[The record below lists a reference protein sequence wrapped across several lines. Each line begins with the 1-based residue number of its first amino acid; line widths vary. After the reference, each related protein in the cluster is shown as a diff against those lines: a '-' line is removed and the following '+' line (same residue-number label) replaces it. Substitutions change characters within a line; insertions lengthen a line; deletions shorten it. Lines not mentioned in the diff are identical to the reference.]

1 MVSDF
6 LIIGGGIAGVSAG
19 AELAKLG
26 RVTLLE
32 MESALGYHASGRS
45 AALYEQRYGL
55 PTTIALSVASA
66 DALWDREVLQ
76 DRGLMLVGGL
86 DQISDGRRDAAQME
100 MVEIELEAA
109 REIVP
114 ILNPETVGFV
124 AHHRETW
131 DIDTDKLI
139 QSFAREIRQNG
150 QIETGVAVDSIERVK
165 RGWLVRSGERE
176 WTAKT
181 LVNAAGPWAD
191 QIALFAQIAPI
202 GIQPKRRSM
211 ARIPAP
217 GGLDVAQWPMM
228 LGVGESWYAKPDA
241 GAMIVSPA
249 EEHDSAPMDAWA
261 DDLVIAEGLARY
273 EHHVTEPVTRLETTW
288 AGLRSFSP
296 DRNLVLGPDP
306 SVPSFVWVAGQGG
319 YGFQSSPAAGR
330 LVADL
335 VGGRS
340 PELAPDIVM
349 KLSPGRFR

>member
-1 MVSDF
+1 MTDF

-19 AELAKLG
+19 SELAKLG

-55 PTTIALSVASA
+55 PSTIALSAASA

-86 DQISDGRRDAAQME
+86 DQISDGRREAEQMEMLEIGLDAAQK
-100 MVEIELEAA
+100 
-109 REIVP
+109 IVP

-139 QSFAREIRQNG
+139 QSFARDIRQNG
-150 QIETGVAVDSIERVK
+150 QIVTGVTVESIERTQN
-165 RGWLVRSGERE
+165 GWRVHAGGRE
-176 WTAKT
+176 WTADIV
-181 LVNAAGPWAD
+181 VNAAGPWAD
-191 QIALFAQIAPI
+191 HVASLAQVSPI
-202 GIQPKRRSM
+202 GLQPKRRSM

-217 GGLDVAQWPMM
+217 GGFDVAQWPMM
-228 LGVGESWYAKPDA
+228 LGVGERWYAKPDA
-241 GAMIVSPA
+241 GAFIVSPA

-261 DDLVIAEGLARY
+261 DDMVIAEGLARY

-306 SVPSFVWVAGQGG
+306 QVPSFVWVAGQGG
-319 YGFQSSPAAGR
+319 YGFQSAPAAGR

-340 PELAPDIVM
+340 PELASDIVM
-349 KLSPGRFR
+349 KLSPGRFQ

>member
-1 MVSDF
+1 MTDF

-19 AELAKLG
+19 SELAKLG

-55 PTTIALSVASA
+55 PSTIALSAASA
-66 DALWDREVLQ
+66 DALWDRKVLQ

-86 DQISDGRRDAAQME
+86 DQISDGRREAEQMEMLEIGLDAAQ
-100 MVEIELEAA
+100 
-109 REIVP
+109 EIVP
-114 ILNPETVGFV
+114 ILNSETVGFV

-131 DIDTDKLI
+131 DIETDKLI
-139 QSFAREIRQNG
+139 QSFARDIRQNG
-150 QIETGVAVDSIERVK
+150 QIVTGVTVESIERTQN
-165 RGWLVRSGERE
+165 GWRVHAGGRE
-176 WTAKT
+176 WTADIV
-181 LVNAAGPWAD
+181 VNAAGPWAD
-191 QIALFAQIAPI
+191 HVASLARVSPI
-202 GIQPKRRSM
+202 GLQPKRRSM

-217 GGLDVAQWPMM
+217 GGFDVAQWPMM

-241 GAMIVSPA
+241 GAFIVSPA

-261 DDLVIAEGLARY
+261 DDMVIAEGLARY

-306 SVPSFVWVAGQGG
+306 QVPSFVWVAGQGG
-319 YGFQSSPAAGR
+319 YGFQSAPAAGR

-349 KLSPGRFR
+349 KLSPGRFQ